1 MVILF
6 IIFITLVFVFVV
18 AHLLFQQKD
27 NRINFYVEL
36 QKEDDL
42 EIDNILNE
50 SKEDQEKFIIV
61 DNLDEIN

>member
-27 NRINFYVEL
+27 NRISFYDEL

-50 SKEDQEKFIIV
+50 SKEDKEKFIIV

>member
-18 AHLLFQQKD
+18 VHLLFQQKD
-27 NRINFYVEL
+27 NRINFYDEL

-50 SKEDQEKFIIV
+50 SKEDKEKFIIV

>member
-27 NRINFYVEL
+27 NRINFYDEL
-36 QKEDDL
+36 QKEDKI
-42 EIDNILNE
+42 EIDKILNE
-50 SKEDQEKFIIV
+50 EKYENDKFKIV
-61 DNLDEIN
+61 D

>member
-27 NRINFYVEL
+27 NRISFYDEL

-50 SKEDQEKFIIV
+50 SKEGKEKFIIV

>member
-18 AHLLFQQKD
+18 AYLLFQQKD
-27 NRINFYVEL
+27 NRINFYDEL

-50 SKEDQEKFIIV
+50 SKEDKEKFIIV